1 MQNKTKQ
8 KEYQIQKNNNKL
20 WLRIA
25 SNPRPLG

>member
-25 SNPRPLG
+25 SNPRALG